1 MFKVNNKDTR
11 KRRSGVFN
19 VNLNIY
25 ITPCSSVSIANFEQV
40 NAGRKRSIYM
50 QVIFSTVQVAYRT
63 EFTYKFFFF
72 FRDEYMVAMVS
83 LSCFFL
89 CFNQFFNH
97 LDIELFSGIIME
109 LCMVANK
116 WIIKVDL
123 FNFNQV
129 SDDLPV

>member
-1 MFKVNNKDTR
+1 MPAGKDPSTC
-11 KRRSGVFN
+11 KLYLAPSKLLIAQ
-19 VNLNIY
+19 NLLTN
-25 ITPCSSVSIANFEQV
+25 S
-40 NAGRKRSIYM
+40 
-50 QVIFSTVQVAYRT
+50 
-63 EFTYKFFFF
+63 FFF

-116 WIIKVDL
+116 
-123 FNFNQV
+123 
-129 SDDLPV
+129 

>member
-40 NAGRKRSIYM
+40 NADRKRSIYM

-72 FRDEYMVAMVS
+72 FPRWIYGGDGFIV
-83 LSCFFL
+83 LFFPL
-89 CFNQFFNH
+89 
-97 LDIELFSGIIME
+97 L
-109 LCMVANK
+109 
-116 WIIKVDL
+116 
-123 FNFNQV
+123 
-129 SDDLPV
+129 